1 MPKAVPSDA
10 KTERVPHPERQPKGR
25 PRSVRANLGTL
36 LREDFFLQPTETV
49 ARELLGK
56 LLVRVDPGGKIRAGR
71 IVETEAYLGSQD
83 AASHA
88 FRGKTARNAAMFGPP
103 GRAYVYFIYGMHYCM
118 NVVCAPPGE
127 ALAVL
132 FRALEPVVG
141 LEQMAKARGLAPTVR
156 GRLIS
161 GGPAK
166 LAEALSITRA
176 RDDGKSLV
184 DPRSDLQLR
193 DDKFVVD
200 RCEVSRR
207 IGITKEAER
216 ELRFSIAGNA

>member
-1 MPKAVPSDA
+1 MLCARR
-10 KTERVPHPERQPKGR
+10 RV
-25 PRSVRANLGTL
+25 
-36 LREDFFLQPTETV
+36 
-49 ARELLGK
+49 
-56 LLVRVDPGGKIRAGR
+56 
-71 IVETEAYLGSQD
+71 
-83 AASHA
+83 
-88 FRGKTARNAAMFGPP
+88 
-103 GRAYVYFIYGMHYCM
+103 
-118 NVVCAPPGE
+118 
-127 ALAVL
+127 

-216 ELRFSIAGNA
+216 ELRFSIAGNACVSR